1 MVFIALSSEQVIDL
15 RAGAGIR
22 LLGAIQT
29 VIQQFAQPA
38 VRVIEATNDLGLSDD
53 FTSAFKE
60 LVAHKSDFWPQPQMP
75 QYAFSSLP

>member
-1 MVFIALSSEQVIDL
+1 
-15 RAGAGIR
+15 
-22 LLGAIQT
+22 
-29 VIQQFAQPA
+29 
-38 VRVIEATNDLGLSDD
+38 LGLSDD